1 MKKEYLTKEKYKELA
16 NELDWLQTARR
27 QELADSL
34 KDARSL
40 GDLSENAEYH
50 QAREDQANAEK
61 RITDLEAILQN
72 AVLIKDNNFDKVE
85 VGASVTVRKKNSDE
99 KVEYAIVG
107 SHEVDMAQNKI
118 STTSP
123 LVQAML
129 GKKKGE
135 TFSFKSPRGVQD
147 YTIIGIK

>member
-1 MKKEYLTKEKYKELA
+1 V
-16 NELDWLQTARR
+16 Q
-27 QELADSL
+27 
-34 KDARSL
+34 
-40 GDLSENAEYH
+40 
-50 QAREDQANAEK
+50 
-61 RITDLEAILQN
+61 
-72 AVLIKDNNFDKVE
+72 
-85 VGASVTVRKKNSDE
+85 KKNSDE